1 MKIKLKFLF
10 FVPLFL
16 CVLTSSVSVQGAAP
30 YQNYTY
36 SEGTGEL
43 SAAPQAY
50 LPERI
55 IYAADL
61 GISDFKNPS
70 DIFCDRIGCIYIL
83 DSGNSRVVVI
93 NSDYTLKTI
102 FNFSFDTEPDGMKDI
117 VGAEGIF
124 VDSDYIY
131 IADTSHSRI
140 AVADY
145 GDGHI
150 VKFINAPEAD
160 ALGDDFVF
168 KPIGIAADGDKLLY
182 VVGEGTYEGI
192 INMDF
197 DGEFLGFFGSNTV
210 STSAWDLFWRR
221 FSTKEQ
227 RKTMLQLVPQDF
239 SGIDID
245 GNEFILTTT
254 YTAQNNSMVKRL
266 NPGGSNVIRNQSKT
280 GIVGDPGT
288 VWSGTMSG
296 KSSFSDIASG
306 PDNIYACL
314 DYKRGKIFCY
324 DNDGYLLYNF
334 GTISDQLGG
343 FSAPNALTYLG
354 DNSSIAVLDKQNGS
368 ITVFAAT
375 DYAKAINAGIH
386 YERTLEYDTAFEYW
400 NKVVSLNSNCDFAH
414 NALGQIYFNN
424 EDYAKAMQE
433 FRAASNKTMFSKAK
447 KEMRSDWIYENIRYI
462 MLAVVFLIL
471 ILMLNAVRKF
481 LKKRKKHK

>member
-1 MKIKLKFLF
+1 
-10 FVPLFL
+10 
-16 CVLTSSVSVQGAAP
+16 
-30 YQNYTY
+30 
-36 SEGTGEL
+36 
-43 SAAPQAY
+43 
-50 LPERI
+50 
-55 IYAADL
+55 
-61 GISDFKNPS
+61 
-70 DIFCDRIGCIYIL
+70 
-83 DSGNSRVVVI
+83 
-93 NSDYTLKTI
+93 
-102 FNFSFDTEPDGMKDI
+102 
-117 VGAEGIF
+117 
-124 VDSDYIY
+124 
-131 IADTSHSRI
+131 
-140 AVADY
+140 
-145 GDGHI
+145 
-150 VKFINAPEAD
+150 
-160 ALGDDFVF
+160 
-168 KPIGIAADGDKLLY
+168 
-182 VVGEGTYEGI
+182 
-192 INMDF
+192 
-197 DGEFLGFFGSNTV
+197 
-210 STSAWDLFWRR
+210 
-221 FSTKEQ
+221 
-227 RKTMLQLVPQDF
+227 MLQLVPQDF